1 RASANGDP
9 TCLAVFH
16 LPQMNAFN
24 GELTA
29 IVQSEEE
36 TGNIMVEAT
45 AKGLKTGRMEIEVR

>member
-1 RASANGDP
+1 
-9 TCLAVFH
+9 
-16 LPQMNAFN
+16 MNAFN